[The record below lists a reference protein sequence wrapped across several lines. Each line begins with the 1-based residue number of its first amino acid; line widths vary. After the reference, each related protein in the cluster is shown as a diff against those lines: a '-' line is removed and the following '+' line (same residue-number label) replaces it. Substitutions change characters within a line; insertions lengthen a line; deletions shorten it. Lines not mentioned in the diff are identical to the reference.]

1 MKGVISMSNELIS
14 KKELLNLTGISYGQL
29 YRWKRKDLIPEE
41 WFIRKSTYTGQE
53 TFFPKQ
59 EILERISKIQMMK
72 DNVSLDDLAN
82 MFSPVSGTQQLTKE
96 GLIQSKLVSET
107 VVKFYYEHGKIYQ
120 DTLDFQHILAMY
132 ALEKLLTS
140 GEVML
145 AECEMVVKLIHE
157 YYFPAEAKNLVLL
170 IIRKMGVSSGAIFE
184 KSNVVHFDEN
194 TKVVSQIDFLQ
205 LVEELKMKLEN

>member
-1 MKGVISMSNELIS
+1 MSNELIS

-107 VVKFYYEHGKIYQ
+107 VVNFYFEHGKIYQ
-120 DTLDFQHILAMY
+120 DTLDFQHILAMV
-132 ALEKLLTS
+132 ALEKLLKS

-145 AECEMVVKLIHE
+145 AECEMVIKLIHE
-157 YYFPAEAKNLVLL
+157 YYFPAEAKNLVLV
-170 IIRKMGVSSGAIFE
+170 IIRKMGVSTGAIFE

-205 LVEELKMKLEN
+205 LVEELKMKLEA

>member
-1 MKGVISMSNELIS
+1 MGNELIS

-107 VVKFYYEHGKIYQ
+107 VVNFYFEHGKIYQ

-132 ALEKLLTS
+132 ALEKLLKS

-145 AECEMVVKLIHE
+145 AECEMVIKLIHE
-157 YYFPAEAKNLVLL
+157 YYFPAEAKNLVLV
-170 IIRKMGVSSGAIFE
+170 IIRKMGISTGAIFE

>member
-1 MKGVISMSNELIS
+1 MSNELIS

>member
-1 MKGVISMSNELIS
+1 MGNELIS

-53 TFFPKQ
+53 TFFPKK

-72 DNVSLDDLAN
+72 ENVSLDDLAN
-82 MFSPVSGTQQLTKE
+82 MFSPVSGTQELTKDK
-96 GLIQSKLVSET
+96 LIESKLVSES
-107 VVKFYYEHGKIYQ
+107 VVHFYFEHGKVYQ

-132 ALEKLLTS
+132 ALEKLLKS
-140 GEVML
+140 GEVIL
-145 AECEMVVKLIHE
+145 AECQMVIKLIHE
-157 YYFPAEAKNLVLL
+157 YYFPAEHKNLLLL
-170 IIRKMGVSSGAIFE
+170 ICRKMGVSSALIVE
-184 KSNVVHFDEN
+184 KSNVIHFDEG

-205 LVEELKMKLEN
+205 LVEELKMKLEV

>member
-1 MKGVISMSNELIS
+1 MNNELIS
-14 KKELLNLTGISYGQL
+14 KKDLLNLTGISYGQL

-96 GLIQSKLVSET
+96 SLIQSKLVSET
-107 VVKFYYEHGKIYQ
+107 VVNFYFEQGKIYQ
-120 DTLDFQHILAMY
+120 DTLDFQHILAMV
-132 ALEKLLTS
+132 ALEKLLKS

-145 AECEMVVKLIHE
+145 AECEMVIQLIHE
-157 YYFPAEAKNLVLL
+157 YYFPAEAKNLVLV
-170 IIRKMGVSSGAIFE
+170 IVRKMGVSTGAIFE

-194 TKVVSQIDFLQ
+194 TKVVAQIDFLQ
-205 LVEELKMKLEN
+205 LVEELKMKLEG

>member
-1 MKGVISMSNELIS
+1 MSNELIS

-107 VVKFYYEHGKIYQ
+107 VVNFYFEHGKIYQ
-120 DTLDFQHILAMY
+120 DILDFQHILAMV

-145 AECEMVVKLIHE
+145 AECEMVIKLIHE
-157 YYFPAEAKNLVLL
+157 YYFPAEAKNLVLV
-170 IIRKMGVSSGAIFE
+170 IIRKMGVSTGAIFE

-205 LVEELKMKLEN
+205 LVEELKMKLEA